1 MSLTPPA
8 TRARPSA
15 DTAFP
20 SSTTSSLPS
29 ISSRRT
35 LTVWAREVGI
45 FLAHVV
51 SAYRELTVASVNENE
66 ELNGTGSPEIDQGI
80 ERGSDGASGKED
92 VVDEDYVAAGDAAGY
107 GRAGAVVR
115 LSGGAS
121 VVAVGSR
128 VQGGDR
134 DLAIAAGRYIAGDA
148 LGEGKTSGADA
159 DKEKVG
165 GVGMGL
171 DELMGYTAEGLA
183 DVGGGTLGRCR
194 SKKYPC

>member
-1 MSLTPPA
+1 M
-8 TRARPSA
+8 
-15 DTAFP
+15 
-20 SSTTSSLPS
+20 
-29 ISSRRT
+29 
-35 LTVWAREVGI
+35 
-45 FLAHVV
+45 
-51 SAYRELTVASVNENE
+51 ASVDENE

-80 ERGSDGASGKED
+80 ECGSDGASGKQD

-107 GRAGAVVR
+107 VRAAAIGR

-134 DLAIAAGRYIAGDA
+134 DLAIAGRRYIAGYA
-148 LGEGKTSGADA
+148 LGEGETSGADA

-171 DELMGYTAEGLA
+171 DELMGHTAEGLA
-183 DVGGGTLGRCR
+183 DVGGGH
-194 SKKYPC
+194 